1 MSAAAAYPRPSRPVA
16 KAPAAVAATPAAWST
31 SPLPVASSGAALLH
45 QAARAQMLL
54 DRIAHVSEVPVG
66 ASDDPATLEGL
77 LKALDAR
84 DAILADLQPVVAEL
98 STVRGQLAG
107 DGALA
112 AQARALDLAL
122 APVEQAARRAIGFH
136 EQLVEKMQAM
146 RDELVWEM
154 DRLGRLGAV
163 ANGYLGEP
171 AAAAAGAAPARRLD
185 VRR

>member
-1 MSAAAAYPRPSRPVA
+1 MSAAAAYQRPSRPVPMP
-16 KAPAAVAATPAAWST
+16 PAARSAAAVPV
-31 SPLPVASSGAALLH
+31 VASGPALLH

-54 DRIAHVSEVPVG
+54 DRIAHVSEVPDG

-84 DAILADLQPVVAEL
+84 DAILSDLQPVVAEL
-98 STVRGQLAG
+98 SSMRGQLAG
-107 DGALA
+107 GGALT

-122 APVEQAARRAIGFH
+122 APVEQAARRAISFH
-136 EQLVEKMQAM
+136 EQLAEKMQAM

-163 ANGYLGEP
+163 ASGYLGEP
-171 AAAAAGAAPARRLD
+171 PAAAPAAAASGAAPARRLD

>member
-1 MSAAAAYPRPSRPVA
+1 MSAATAYRPPHPAPV
-16 KAPAAVAATPAAWST
+16 PAAMPGGRSAAAVPVVATGP
-31 SPLPVASSGAALLH
+31 ALLH

-54 DRIAHVSEVPVG
+54 DRIAHVSDVPAG

-77 LKALDAR
+77 LRALDAR
-84 DAILADLQPVVAEL
+84 DAILVDLQPVVAEL
-98 STVRGQLAG
+98 STVRGQLARN
-107 DGALA
+107 GALT

-122 APVEQAARRAIGFH
+122 APVEQAARRAVSFH

-163 ANGYLGEP
+163 ATGYLGEP
-171 AAAAAGAAPARRLD
+171 APAAGAVPARRLD

>member
-1 MSAAAAYPRPSRPVA
+1 MSAAAAYPRPSRPVPRP
-16 KAPAAVAATPAAWST
+16 PAVNAAGAVPV
-31 SPLPVASSGAALLH
+31 VASGPALLH

-54 DRIAHVSEVPVG
+54 DRIAHVSDVPAG
-66 ASDDPATLEGL
+66 RSDDPATLEGL
-77 LKALDAR
+77 LQALDAR

-98 STVRGQLAG
+98 STMRGQLARG
-107 DGALA
+107 GAVT

-122 APVEQAARRAIGFH
+122 APVEQAARRAISFH

-163 ANGYLGEP
+163 ASGYLGEP
-171 AAAAAGAAPARRLD
+171 AAAAGGGAPVRRLD

>member
-1 MSAAAAYPRPSRPVA
+1 MSAAAAYQRPSRPVA
-16 KAPAAVAATPAAWST
+16 IPPAAKPAAAAG
-31 SPLPVASSGAALLH
+31 VASGTALLH

-54 DRIAHVSEVPVG
+54 DRIAHVSEVPAG

-84 DAILADLQPVVAEL
+84 DAILSDLQPVVAEL
-98 STVRGQLAG
+98 SSMRGQLAG
-107 DGALA
+107 GAHT

-171 AAAAAGAAPARRLD
+171 TAAAAGGPPARRLD